1 MKRDSTPDTL
11 KWRGE
16 KVYRCRLCPF
26 DSLDRAVF
34 EDHFAKVHAPLQVIE
49 GQRSQLHDEAEKTA
63 DTTPT
68 ED

>member
-11 KWRGE
+11 KWKGE
-16 KVYRCRLCPF
+16 KVYRCRLCAF

-49 GQRSQLHDEAEKTA
+49 GRKAELHDEAEKPA
-63 DTTPT
+63 NDST
-68 ED
+68 EE